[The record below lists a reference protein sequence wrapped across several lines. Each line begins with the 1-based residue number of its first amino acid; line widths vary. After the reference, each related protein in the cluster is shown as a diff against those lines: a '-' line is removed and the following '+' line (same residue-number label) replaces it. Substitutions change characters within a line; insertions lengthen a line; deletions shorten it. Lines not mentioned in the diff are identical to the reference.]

1 MKGRHYN
8 RICPRV
14 CPANLVKFGQDR
26 RNPYNTRHIFAA
38 IRFSMYSL
46 RFNTTPAWTQA
57 VLENFD
63 AFLIDHAAAE
73 KKASG
78 MAIAMLSHYPDK
90 PEIVTAM
97 IDLSLEEMT
106 HFREVVK
113 ILHQRGLQLGAD
125 SKDPYVN
132 ALRQHTRRG
141 TDVYLLDRLLI
152 GSIVEARGCERF
164 GLIAEALPAGDLKK
178 FYRAITESEARHEDL
193 FVKLASIYFSQKEIA
208 QRMDELLDLE
218 AEIVAR
224 LPIVAALH

>member
-1 MKGRHYN
+1 
-8 RICPRV
+8 
-14 CPANLVKFGQDR
+14 
-26 RNPYNTRHIFAA
+26 
-38 IRFSMYSL
+38 MYSL
-46 RFNTTPAWTQA
+46 RFHTSPAWTET
-57 VLENFD
+57 VLADFDNF
-63 AFLIDHAAAE
+63 LLDHAAAE

-113 ILHQRGLQLGAD
+113 ILHQRGLRLAPD
-125 SKDPYVN
+125 SRDPYIN
-132 ALRQHTRRG
+132 ALREHTRTG
-141 TDVYLLDRLLI
+141 KEVYLLDRLLI

-193 FVKLASIYFSQKEIA
+193 FVRLAGLYFSEQEI
-208 QRMDELLDLE
+208 QRRLDELLDAE
-218 AEIVAR
+218 ADIVAR

>member
-1 MKGRHYN
+1 MPIIRAKFSATS
-8 RICPRV
+8 IC
-14 CPANLVKFGQDR
+14 
-26 RNPYNTRHIFAA
+26 
-38 IRFSMYSL
+38 SMYTL
-46 RFNTTPAWTQA
+46 RFNTSPAWTEA
-57 VLENFD
+57 VLADFD

-113 ILHQRGLQLGAD
+113 ILHQRGLRLAAD
-125 SKDPYVN
+125 SRDPYVN
-132 ALRQHTRRG
+132 ALREHTRTG
-141 TDVYLLDRLLI
+141 KEVYLLDRLLI

-164 GLIAEALPAGDLKK
+164 GLIAEALPPGDLKK

-193 FVKLASIYFSQKEIA
+193 FVRLAQHYFPMEEIN
-208 QRMDELLDLE
+208 QRLDELLDAE
-218 AEIVAR
+218 AQIVAQ
-224 LPIVAALH
+224 LPIKAALH